1 MCLNYIMNIT
11 AKTKD
16 ELIKIV
22 VKQNRII
29 NDLSHQL
36 NNLIDI
42 SNSNASDNELLKNNT
57 QMSDKILNRK
67 NFYMKIQF
75 LLFILLIIVVLWLI
89 FNFYK

>member
-1 MCLNYIMNIT
+1 MNIT

>member
-1 MCLNYIMNIT
+1 MSIT
-11 AKTKD
+11 AKTRD

-42 SNSNASDNELLKNNT
+42 SNNNASDNELLKTNT
-57 QMSDKILNRK
+57 QISDKILSKK
-67 NFYMKIQF
+67 N
-75 LLFILLIIVVLWLI
+75 L
-89 FNFYK
+89 